1 MSNTETF
8 VRANSIFANLK
19 PEHLAMVVGQTCE
32 VVFPAGQVI
41 FREGE
46 PANRL
51 FLIEEGRVELRASTR
66 TVVPIII
73 SRLGPGEALGWSWL
87 FPPFEWSFEAVALEE
102 TKAVAINGAELL
114 VLSEKHPDFGYELM
128 KRVSRLV
135 IQRLQSTRKQLVEIQ
150 IDSAM
155 EG

>member
-19 PEHLAMVVGQTCE
+19 PEHMAFVVANTSE
-32 VVFPAGQVI
+32 TVFPAGHVI

-46 PANRL
+46 PAAKL
-51 FLIEEGRVELRASTR
+51 YLIEQGRVELRSKAT
-66 TVVPIII
+66 TAAPLVIA
-73 SRLGPGEALGWSWL
+73 RLGLGEALGWSWL
-87 FPPFEWSFEAVALEE
+87 FPPHLWTLDAVTLEE
-102 TKAVAINGAELL
+102 TRAVVINGAELL
-114 VLSEKHPDFGYELM
+114 RLAELHPDFGYELM

-135 IQRLQSTRKQLVEIQ
+135 IQRLQGTRKQLVESELN
-150 IDSAM
+150 SAM